1 MNDEKQMI
9 LEMLKE
15 GKITVEEASNLIDAL
30 GGKKSRSNSDFV
42 SKLSQ
47 SLDSVI
53 KRTSE
58 TISNFDLDNIDINQ
72 FNIKGET
79 NTHKEMRI
87 DDEINSINIDIPNG
101 KVLVERASD
110 SAITLTQDIWAKK
123 GDLLD
128 YLEIDINGDNLEVGI
143 NESYHNFDATSIL
156 HLSLGK
162 NLYDNLDIDLINGNI
177 EIEDVDFN
185 ATNINSVNAKIN
197 IINSCGNIDINNTNG
212 KIDLK
217 NTNGYLSVNNVN
229 GSVYLSNISGES
241 ADINAVSGNIRVDGL
256 DVKKYKADTHSGNIR
271 IYNIKDSKE
280 VKLNSGFGN
289 ITVDSQDFT
298 GDIKANVL
306 SQGLNISDKY
316 KNKMQKNK
324 GYEISTNV
332 DKTDLEINASAGF
345 GKINLR

>member
-9 LEMLKE
+9 LEMLKQ
-15 GKITVEEASNLIDAL
+15 GKITVEEASELLETIS
-30 GGKKSRSNSDFV
+30 GKKSRNTNDFV

-53 KRTSE
+53 KKTTE

-72 FNIKGET
+72 FNIKGST

-87 DDEINSINIDIPNG
+87 EDEINSINIDIPNG

-128 YLEIDINGDNLEVGI
+128 YLEIDINGDGLNIEV
-143 NESYHNFDATSIL
+143 NDSYHNFDATSIL
-156 HLSLGK
+156 RLSLGN
-162 NLYDNLDIDLINGNI
+162 NLYDNLDINLVNGNV
-177 EIEDVDFN
+177 EIEDVDFTS
-185 ATNINSVNAKIN
+185 TNISSVNTKIN

-217 NTNGYLSVNNVN
+217 NTNGDLSINNVN
-229 GSVYLSNISGES
+229 GSVYLSNISGNNAEV
-241 ADINAVSGNIRVDGL
+241 NAVSGNIRVDGL
-256 DVKKYKADTHSGNIR
+256 NTKSYKADTHSGNIR
-271 IYNIKDSKE
+271 MYNIKDSKE
-280 VKLNSGFGN
+280 VRLNSGFGN
-289 ITVDSQDFT
+289 VTVDSENFD
-298 GDIKANVL
+298 GDIKAYVL

-316 KNKMQKNK
+316 KNKMQKDK
-324 GYEISTNV
+324 GYEVSTNV
-332 DKTDLEINASAGF
+332 DNTDLEINASAGF